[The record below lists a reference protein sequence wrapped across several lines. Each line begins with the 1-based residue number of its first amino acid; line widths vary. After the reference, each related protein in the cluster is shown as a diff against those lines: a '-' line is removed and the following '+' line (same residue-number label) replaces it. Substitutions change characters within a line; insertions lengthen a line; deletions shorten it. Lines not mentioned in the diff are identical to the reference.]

1 MGEILRTFIYAMD
14 TNPME
19 DLSDG
24 AGPGSVGLTVVCIG
38 IVAWVIWMST
48 RS

>member
-1 MGEILRTFIYAMD
+1 MLGINVFTID

-24 AGPGSVGLTVVCIG
+24 AGPGSIGLTLVCFG

-48 RS
+48 RG